1 MLTSNTLHLT
11 VAKVCLYSVLP
22 TFALLYSLN
31 AAAQTYNIIDL
42 YEMAYNNDATFHAEQ
57 NKHAAILLN
66 PKITLGEMFPQ
77 LSFSADHSR
86 HVKHE
91 IETPGSAQGLRDLTA
106 SFRMMSGR
114 GVSI

>member
-11 VAKVCLYSVLP
+11 IAKVCLYSVLP

-77 LSFSADHSR
+77 LSFDVSHSR
-86 HVKHE
+86 HVRHS
-91 IETPGSAQGLRDLTA
+91 IETPGSQRRA
-106 SFRMMSGR
+106 
-114 GVSI
+114 